1 VTAPPSPP
9 WYANA
14 AIYSLDVRTFQDSD
28 GDGVGDFDGL
38 TARLDYISSLGVT
51 AMWLLPFLPS
61 PYHDGGYDVT
71 NYFDVDERLGGMASF
86 VRFARQARRLGLRFI
101 VDLPLN
107 HTSVDHPWFRAAR
120 SDRTSKYHDYYI
132 WVDEPPPNSPEQIVF
147 RGEQPEPWTYDEEAG
162 RYYLHRFYVDEPD
175 LNHANPAV
183 REEVLGIVQFWL
195 ELGASGVRIDAAP
208 YIAKKS
214 AADPHVHGPAALLR
228 EMHRRARSVRADAVL
243 IAEADVEPDDLRAF
257 VGDGDE
263 MQMLFNFLLNN
274 YFFLALAREEA
285 EPLIQ
290 VLGMLPHLPPGAQWA
305 NWVRNHDE
313 LDLERLSSR
322 DRDDVL
328 RAFAPEDDIRIY
340 GRGIRRRLPPMLDGD
355 SRRIEL
361 AYSLLFGLPGTPI
374 IRYGEEIGMG
384 DDLSLPQRN
393 AVRTPMQWIPTG
405 NGGFSTAD
413 RCDMVLPVV
422 QDGAC
427 GFRVVNVADQQ
438 TRRDSLLSRIER
450 FIAVRRQHPEIGCAS
465 PTVVDTGDPAVF
477 SLAYRS
483 GSDVTVVA
491 YNLAGEART
500 VHLEQLDGHEYL
512 FDCLA
517 DGDTERIHSDKWSL
531 DLEPYGYRW
540 FIARAPRVSDGGGDG
555 PAAHTATQP

>member
-1 VTAPPSPP
+1 MTASPSPP
-9 WYANA
+9 WYGNA

-38 TARLDYISSLGVT
+38 TARLDYLSSLGVT
-51 AMWLLPFLPS
+51 AIWLLPFLPS
-61 PYHDGGYDVT
+61 PDRDGGYDVT
-71 NYFDVDERLGGMASF
+71 DYFDVDERLGGMASF

-120 SDRTSKYHDYYI
+120 ADRASKYRDYYI

-147 RGEQPEPWTYDEEAG
+147 RGEQPEPWTYDDEAG
-162 RYYLHRFYVDEPD
+162 QYYLHRFYEDEPD

-183 REEVLGIVQFWL
+183 REEVLGVVQFWL

-214 AADPHVHGPAALLR
+214 AADPHVHRPSDFLR
-228 EMHRRARSVRADAVL
+228 EMHRRATSVRADALL
-243 IAEADVEPDDLRAF
+243 IAEADVKPDDLRGF

-274 YFFLALAREEA
+274 YLFLALARQEA

-290 VLGMLPHLPPGAQWA
+290 VLGVLPHLPPSAQWA

-313 LDLERLSSR
+313 LDLERLTSR
-322 DRDDVL
+322 ERDDVMQ
-328 RAFAPEDDIRIY
+328 AFAPEDDMRIY
-340 GRGIRRRLPPMLDGD
+340 GRGIRRRFPPMVDGD
-355 SRRIEL
+355 RRRVEL

-384 DDLSLPQRN
+384 DDLSLAQRN
-393 AVRTPMQWIPTG
+393 AVRTPMQWAPTC

-413 RCDMVLPVV
+413 RSDIVLPVIE
-422 QDGAC
+422 DGAFGVC
-427 GFRVVNVADQQ
+427 AVNVADQQ
-438 TRRDSLLSRIER
+438 ARRDSLLGRIQR
-450 FIAVRRQHPEIGCAS
+450 FIAVRRQHPEIGCVR
-465 PTVVDTGDPAVF
+465 PTVVDTGDAAVF

-483 GSDVTVVA
+483 GDDVTVVT
-491 YNLAGEART
+491 YNLSGEART
-500 VHLEQLDGHEYL
+500 VHLEQLDAHDHL

-517 DGDTERIHSDKWSL
+517 DGDTAPIDSGTWKVDL
-531 DLEPYGYRW
+531 DPYGYRW
-540 FIARAPRVSDGGGDG
+540 FVARAPHVSDTAGT
-555 PAAHTATQP
+555 PTARAATRP